1 MLSINGLPTPLIKLV
16 PPPNKSNPAL
26 LNALTVWNTAL
37 KYAIGVLPRI
47 SINAGKTK
55 AVPNS
60 SKTKVTKISLRI
72 KGITLGIAVAPVA

>member
-1 MLSINGLPTPLIKLV
+1 MPSIRGLPTSLIKLV

-47 SINAGKTK
+47 SINAGKTNN
-55 AVPNS
+55 VPNN
-60 SKTKVTKISLRI
+60 SKTNVTKISLRI
-72 KGITLGIAVAPVA
+72 NGITLGMEVPPVA